1 MARGDRREEIFR
13 DNRDRSKFVGD
24 LAGGAERYRVK
35 VHCYVLTEN
44 HFHLVATTPEG
55 NLSQWM
61 HQLKTAYTL
70 SGVFAERLEKDSAL
84 LRKVSLVQEALELR

>member
-1 MARGDRREEIFR
+1 M
-13 DNRDRSKFVGD
+13 
-24 LAGGAERYRVK
+24 GGARAHCDEAVK
-35 VHCYVLTEN
+35 KHNDESWIHFSSWAKSPGGVQRYVLTEN
-44 HFHLVATTPEG
+44 HFHLVVMTPEG

-70 SGVFAERLEKDSAL
+70 SVVFAERLEKDSAL